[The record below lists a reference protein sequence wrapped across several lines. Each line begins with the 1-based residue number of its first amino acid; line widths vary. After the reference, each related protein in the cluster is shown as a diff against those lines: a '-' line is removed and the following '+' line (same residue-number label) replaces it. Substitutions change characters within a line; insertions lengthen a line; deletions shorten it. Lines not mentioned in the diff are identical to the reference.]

1 MLKNISAE
9 KLSHKKLLKR
19 FLWRELCRDRSYLF
33 LLKSK
38 LRVLQGPF
46 TMDDADNES
55 QQGLEVWSVVRCLS
69 GSLTEALG
77 LANGCEAN
85 AHGVH

>member
-55 QQGLEVWSVVRCLS
+55 QQGLEVWLS
-69 GSLTEALG
+69 GQLPVWITNRGPGFS
-77 LANGCEAN
+77 
-85 AHGVH
+85 